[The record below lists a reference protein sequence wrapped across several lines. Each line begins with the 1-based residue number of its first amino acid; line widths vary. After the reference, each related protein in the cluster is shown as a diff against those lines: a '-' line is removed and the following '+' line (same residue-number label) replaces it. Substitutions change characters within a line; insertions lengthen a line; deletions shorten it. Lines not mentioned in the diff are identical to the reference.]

1 MIEIVD
7 TGSRYLPTIRCD
19 TCCRPITDDGIITWD
34 DAIGTPHYYHKGKC
48 DPHTEQLSIEL
59 APFLDDLVQTAKP
72 ERWGE

>member
-7 TGSRYLPTIRCD
+7 TGSN
-19 TCCRPITDDGIITWD
+19 TWD

-59 APFLDDLVQTAKP
+59 APFLHDLVNNARP
-72 ERWGE
+72 EYWNE